1 MDTLLVKPFYVMK
14 ILERAKELE
23 KEGRDVIHF
32 EVGEPDMPVPEK
44 VKLKAIEAL
53 RSTELKYTESTG
65 IEQLKERIANFYSRE
80 YGVKIDRE
88 RVIITPGSSPA
99 LLAVLKIVGERIGG
113 ISYTDPGYPCYRNML
128 SFLKMRGEP
137 LILDNNDFRIEP
149 EKIKTPAIIINSP
162 SNPTGK
168 ILKKEELKKLSE
180 KCFLISDEIYHGIT
194 YGERATSALEVT
206 DKCAVINGFSKF
218 FLMTGWRVGWAVVPE
233 WMVEDLRAILQNV
246 VISPPTLSQLAAIHC
261 FDEEVMEELR
271 ENVKEF
277 KRRRDLMLKG
287 LKELGFKIPVEP
299 EGAFYIYTN
308 VSEFTENSYSFASEL
323 LEKANV
329 AVTPG
334 IDFGEHNAD
343 KFVRF
348 SYCTKLNRIE
358 DGLERIHKFLK
369 TQSLI

>member
-23 KEGRDVIHF
+23 REGKCVIHF

-44 VKLKAIEAL
+44 VKSKAIEAL
-53 RSTELKYTESTG
+53 RSLELKYTESTG
-65 IEQLKERIANFYSRE
+65 IEQLKERIADFYSRE
-80 YGVKIDRE
+80 YGVKIGRE
-88 RVIITPGSSPA
+88 RVIITPGSSLA
-99 LLAVLKIVGERIGG
+99 LLAVLKIVGERMGR

-128 SFLKMRGEP
+128 SLLKLKGEP
-137 LILDNNDFRIEP
+137 LVLEGKNFQIEP
-149 EKIKTPAIIINSP
+149 KKVKTPAIIINSP

-218 FLMTGWRVGWAVVPE
+218 FLMTGWRVGWTVVPE
-233 WMVEDLRAILQNV
+233 WMVEDLKAILQNV

-299 EGAFYIYTN
+299 EGAFYIYAD
-308 VSEFTENSYSFASEL
+308 VSELTDDSYSFAFKL

-334 IDFGEHNAD
+334 MDFGEHNAK
-343 KFVRF
+343 KFIRF
-348 SYCTKLNRIE
+348 SYCTDREKIE
-358 DGLERIHKFLK
+358 EGLERISKYLQ
-369 TQSLI
+369 TNLT